1 MFYRQVLQLS
11 IVSLLIISCG
21 TTEQRVSTAN
31 PDPIPVEGA
40 SAHWVSENHI
50 LWDAGDEAFSY
61 ALYYSS
67 EASIEVHNA
76 DVIGGDF
83 FRLSPGGAI
92 DPELTD
98 KLRHIADRPVFTL
111 DENRDKI
118 KNSLKGQLIA
128 IALNEAG
135 YPVYATNVQRHGVLD
150 DLFYYKGELGP
161 IYHDDSIE
169 LKLWAPTAQSVTL
182 SLYDRDKN
190 MIKEVRP
197 VQSNPENG
205 VWRFTGPSDWDRRFY
220 LFNVEV
226 YHRENDQIN
235 RFQVTDPYSVSLS
248 TDSKKSQFVNLTND
262 NSLKPAGWDTLIKE
276 LPSPTDIS
284 LYEAHMRDF
293 SIADFTVP
301 EEHRG
306 TFMAFIH
313 NGLNGTTLSDGMK
326 HLSELAEA
334 GLTHLHLLPIN
345 DITTVKEDPDL
356 RIDLHHPFS
365 RLCEVFDNEMMNSY
379 CDRFEGLTIRE
390 AFEELAAENP
400 ATKEIQE
407 IYLSPEPSNKFA
419 DYDGFNWGYDPFHFN
434 TPEGSYSTDPDGAQ
448 RILETRKMVKA
459 LYEIGL
465 NIVVDVVYNHTS
477 ASGISDRSV
486 LDRVVPD
493 YYQRL
498 NPDTGNVENSTCC
511 PNTAAEFKM
520 MEKLIID
527 SILLWAEHYKIDSFR
542 FDLMGHHPLYVM
554 ENLLDALAELTPEK
568 HGVNGKNIYIYGEG
582 WNFGEVEN
590 NRIFDQATQFMTG
603 GTGIGN
609 FNDRIRDAIKGGFHS
624 WTGREQG
631 FANGRFLYPN
641 EDANPNQQEELS
653 ALLDQAD
660 RIRVGMAGNL
670 STYLYIN
677 KNGDLVDGGNNWIGY
692 TLMPQ
697 ESVNYIDKHDN
708 ETLWDNTQTK
718 LPMDFNMDDRVRVHM
733 LSNAFLNYG
742 QGVPF
747 YQLGTDILRS
757 KSMDRNSYDSG
768 DWYNA
773 IDYSLETSN
782 WGIGLPFGRDNR
794 DRWDEQEEI
803 LLNENIQIKKEHM
816 MLARKLFLEQLQ
828 IRYSSPLFRLSD
840 AEKVHKRVAFH
851 NTGPDQIPGIIAMTV
866 SDGVCAGESLDPN
879 IDGILVLFNSHI
891 EPQTIELELQGMKL
905 HPIHLESADPVVGD
919 VMINDGSFVIPPLTS
934 AVLVKEMGRNQG
946 EFVCN
951 EWVD

>member
-1 MFYRQVLQLS
+1 MFYRQLLLLS
-11 IVSLLIISCG
+11 IVSLYIISCG
-21 TTEQRVSTAN
+21 STEQRVSPTN

-40 SAHWVSENHI
+40 AAHWVSENQI
-50 LWDAGDEAFSY
+50 LWDTGTDAFSF
-61 ALYYSS
+61 ALYYST
-67 EASIEVHNA
+67 EASVEVF
-76 DVIGGDF
+76 DSGVTGGDF
-83 FRLSPGGAI
+83 FTLIAGGEM
-92 DPELTD
+92 DPELSD
-98 KLRHIADRPVFTL
+98 KLRNIADRTVFTL
-111 DENRDKI
+111 DENRDEI
-118 KNSLKGQLIA
+118 KKSLKGQLVA
-128 IALNEAG
+128 VAFNDVG
-135 YPVYATNVQRHGVLD
+135 YPVSATHVQRHGVLD
-150 DLFYYKGELGP
+150 DLFYSEGELGP
-161 IYHDDSIE
+161 IYHEDSIE

-182 SLYDRDKN
+182 ALYDRDKN
-190 MIKEVRP
+190 LIEEVES
-197 VQSNPENG
+197 VQPNPENG
-205 VWRFTGPSDWDRRFY
+205 VWQFTGPSDWDRKFY
-220 LFNVEV
+220 LFNIEV
-226 YHRENDQIN
+226 YHRENDRIN

-248 TDSKKSQFVNLTND
+248 TDSKFSQFVDLAND
-262 NSLKPAGWDTLIKE
+262 NSLKPAGWDALVKK
-276 LPSPTDIS
+276 LPSPTDIT

-293 SIADFTVP
+293 SIADNSVP

-306 TFMAFIH
+306 TYMAFTH
-313 NGLNGTTLSDGMK
+313 NGLNGTALSDGMR
-326 HLSELAEA
+326 HLSELAQA

-345 DITTVKEDPDL
+345 DITTVNEDPDQ

-365 RLCEVFDNEMMNSY
+365 RLCEAFDDEVMKTY
-379 CDRFEGLTIRE
+379 CDRFDGLTIRE

-400 ATKEIQE
+400 VTKEIQE
-407 IYLSPEPSNKFA
+407 IYLSPEPSNKLA
-419 DYDGFNWGYDPFHFN
+419 DYDGFNWGYDPYHFN

-459 LYEIGL
+459 LDEIGL

-527 SILLWAEHYKIDSFR
+527 SVLLWARHYKIDSFR

-554 ENLLDALAELTPEK
+554 ENLLDALEGLTPDE
-568 HGVNGKNIYIYGEG
+568 HGVDGKSIYIYGEG

-631 FANGRFLYPN
+631 FANGRYLFPN
-641 EDANPNQQEELS
+641 ENAHPNQQQELA

-670 STYLYIN
+670 STYHYIN
-677 KNGDLVDGGNNWIGY
+677 KEGDLVDGGNNWIGY

-718 LPMDFNMDDRVRVHM
+718 LPMDFSMVDRVRVHM

-747 YQLGTDILRS
+747 YQLGTDLLRS

-773 IDYSLETSN
+773 IDYTLETNN
-782 WGIGLPFGRDNR
+782 WGIGLPFARDNR

-803 LLNENIQIKKEHM
+803 LLNENIQIEKEHM
-816 MLARKLFLEQLQ
+816 ELARKIFLEQLQ
-828 IRYSSPLFRLSD
+828 VRYSSPLFRLSE
-840 AEKVHKRVAFH
+840 AEDVHKRVAFH
-851 NTGPDQIPGIIAMTV
+851 NTGPDQIPGIIAMTI
-866 SDGVCAGESLDPN
+866 SDGTCAGESLDPN
-879 IDGILVLFNSHI
+879 VDGILVLFNSHI
-891 EPQTIELELQGMKL
+891 EPQAIDLGLQGMKL
-905 HPIHLESADPVVGD
+905 HPIHLESADPVVRN
-919 VMINDGSFVIPPLTS
+919 VEINEGSFVIPPLTS
-934 AVLVKEMGRNQG
+934 AVLIKEMGRNQG

-951 EWVD
+951 AWVE